1 MEINSP
7 LDGISAWRSANTIE
21 CSPGNG
27 FHLVL
32 AQCLC
37 CCDPAVA
44 GRVIWHRSAVC
55 RVMQNCWRLRGLS
68 DFFQT
73 LGCNVR
79 WWNRWAS
86 TTSPEV
92 SATLCFFHLASA
104 FRRDLIANSFVVQN
118 RDSVYCSPLPSLL
131 HNFIIVIYQ
140 TDLLLSVANCDIFP
154 ELREIAKDGRRKVS
168 NLAVIR
174 FLLAH

>member
-68 DFFQT
+68 DFSRHSDVMYVDETGERRRRVLKFQRP
-73 LGCNVR
+73 C
-79 WWNRWAS
+79 AFF
-86 TTSPEV
+86 TSPRH
-92 SATLCFFHLASA
+92 SDAIL
-104 FRRDLIANSFVVQN
+104 
-118 RDSVYCSPLPSLL
+118 SP
-131 HNFIIVIYQ
+131 I
-140 TDLLLSVANCDIFP
+140 LLLSRIVTVFTAHLY
-154 ELREIAKDGRRKVS
+154 LRSYTTSLLLFIKLIYCCLLLIATFSQNWEK
-168 NLAVIR
+168 
-174 FLLAH
+174 